1 VIAGS
6 APVREQP
13 PVSPDRPAV
22 PPYEAFD
29 DLAGLIVSDHSLD
42 SVMTAISVV
51 GKRLLPDV
59 TEVSVTLLR
68 GGQAETVAST
78 GTLAVQM
85 DERQYARGD
94 GPCLTAAKQGEL
106 VLLQDAASTEQWPE
120 YAALAREHGVGSSLS
135 VPVKMPEPVN
145 AGLNLYSDRQDGF
158 PEHDVE
164 LARTLVAYAAVA
176 LTNIHLFE
184 SQKRVAEHLERAL
197 ESRGVIDQAKGIVI
211 AERRCSPDEAFQV
224 LVELSQR
231 TNRKLR
237 DVAEALVNTTATG

>member
-1 VIAGS
+1 MS
-6 APVREQP
+6 T
-13 PVSPDRPAV
+13 DRPAV

-29 DLAGLIVSDHSLD
+29 DLASLIVSDHSLD

-51 GKRLLPDV
+51 GKRLLPTV

-78 GTLAVQM
+78 GTLAVRM

-94 GPCLTAAKQGEL
+94 GPCLTAAQQGEL

-135 VPVKMPEPVN
+135 VPVKLPEPVS

-158 PEHDVE
+158 PEHDIE
-164 LARTLVAYAAVA
+164 LARTLAAYAAVA
-176 LTNIHLFE
+176 LTNIHLYE

-237 DVAEALVNTTATG
+237 DVAEALVNSTATGSP